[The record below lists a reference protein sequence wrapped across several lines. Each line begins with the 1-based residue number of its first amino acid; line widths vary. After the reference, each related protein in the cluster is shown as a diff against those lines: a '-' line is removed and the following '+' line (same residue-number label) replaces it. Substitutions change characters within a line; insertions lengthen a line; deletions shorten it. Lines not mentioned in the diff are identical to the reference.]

1 MEIELDQ
8 LHPVDQPDVGQPD
21 GLDDL
26 CRVLAP
32 RLDPHATRW
41 LAAATAAV
49 AADPDTLTS
58 LFPQAGRWC
67 GRKPLTPGRAGQR
80 GVPDTPTSDTP
91 TSDTPVPRTDLDGW
105 QVQDAARTVLLAAL
119 PTATEPRVAA
129 VTRIYQRGDA
139 AEKRGVLRALP
150 LLNLGD
156 AALVITRDALRTN
169 DSRLVAAALGPY
181 AARHLDDQA
190 WRHGVLKCVFLE
202 VDLTVVADLER
213 RADAELGRMLG
224 DLAAERAAAGR
235 RLPADAQVLLG
246 RLANARPL
254 W

>member
-1 MEIELDQ
+1 M
-8 LHPVDQPDVGQPD
+8 
-21 GLDDL
+21 DDL
-26 CRVLAP
+26 RRVLAP

-41 LAAATAAV
+41 LAAATASV

-67 GRKPLTPGRAGQR
+67 GRKPLTPGGAGQWAAR
-80 GVPDTPTSDTP
+80 GEPDTSAPDTSAPDTSAP
-91 TSDTPVPRTDLDGW
+91 DTSVPRTDLDGW

-119 PTATEPRVAA
+119 PTATAPRVAV
-129 VTRIYQRGDA
+129 VTRIYQHGDA

-156 AALVITRDALRTN
+156 AALAITRDALRTN